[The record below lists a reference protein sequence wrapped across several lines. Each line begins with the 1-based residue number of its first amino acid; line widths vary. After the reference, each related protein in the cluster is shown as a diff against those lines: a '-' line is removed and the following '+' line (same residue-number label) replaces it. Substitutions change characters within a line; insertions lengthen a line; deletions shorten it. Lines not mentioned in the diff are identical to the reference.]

1 MISVCCKAK
10 IRKNSRNGVNYC
22 HECGKRNPEQ
32 TADDLAPALKSS
44 EQILGRVQ
52 ELKKEV
58 EFVAKEEF
66 ALKAT
71 VRLLLLED
79 LEQFITTGA
88 KDEQK

>member
-1 MISVCCKAK
+1 MKSKCCGADVKPYSYAL
-10 IRKNSRNGVNYC
+10 S
-22 HECGKRNPEQ
+22 KRQYFTCLNCKELC
-32 TADDLAPALKSS
+32 DLAPALKSS

-71 VRLLLLED
+71 VRLLLLEE
-79 LEQFITTGA
+79 LEQFIITGA
-88 KDEQK
+88 KDEQE